1 MFRSTSGVTFESK
14 AISVLVPA
22 NSFHHVLITGRA
34 LEAGTLIIRGCLVQA
49 PNGLSREFG
58 LPLSTE
64 EEEDK
69 LMKRK
74 TAIACEYGRTKY
86 SGLAAHP
93 WERPTEK
100 RSSVV
105 GLPSK
110 KPGKSIRYMDFKV
123 APELPLLR
131 IRRTSLT
138 HSAVMLYN
146 GERCVRSHSSPDTS
160 NVNTVAGPLF
170 GSPSRTFRRCLLTI

>member
-1 MFRSTSGVTFESK
+1 
-14 AISVLVPA
+14 VPA
-22 NSFHHVLITGRA
+22 NSFHHVLITGKA
-34 LEAGTLIIRGCLVQA
+34 LEAGDLVVRGCLVQA

-86 SGLAAHP
+86 SGLASHP
-93 WERPTEK
+93 WERPGEK
-100 RSSVV
+100 RTS
-105 GLPSK
+105 LAAQPSK
-110 KPGKSIRYMDFKV
+110 KHPKPIRYMSFKV
-123 APELPLLR
+123 VPELPLLR

-146 GERCVRSHSSPDTS
+146 GERRVCLSHSLT
-160 NVNTVAGPLF
+160 L
-170 GSPSRTFRRCLLTI
+170 RLLTPW

>member
-1 MFRSTSGVTFESK
+1 MVPSTSGVFFESK
-14 AISVLVPA
+14 PIPVLVPA

-34 LEAGTLIIRGCLVQA
+34 LEAGSLVVRGCLIQA

-58 LPLSTE
+58 LPLFTE

-74 TAIACEYGRTKY
+74 TAIACEYGRKKY

-93 WERPTEK
+93 WERQAEK
-100 RSSVV
+100 RTSLVMASS
-105 GLPSK
+105 SK
-110 KPGKSIRYMDFKV
+110 KPVKPIRYMDFKV
-123 APELPLLR
+123 VPELPLLR

-146 GERCVRSHSSPDTS
+146 GERHVCHL
-160 NVNTVAGPLF
+160 N
-170 GSPSRTFRRCLLTI
+170 LLDALIFNPWQVHYSDHPRECFVIGN

>member
-1 MFRSTSGVTFESK
+1 MTNSTAGVTFESK
-14 AISVLVPA
+14 PISVLVPA

-34 LEAGTLIIRGCLVQA
+34 LDAGDLVVRGCFVQA

-69 LMKRK
+69 LTKRK
-74 TAIACEYGRTKY
+74 IAVACEYGRTKY
-86 SGLAAHP
+86 SGLAAHL
-93 WERPTEK
+93 WERPAEK
-100 RSSVV
+100 RTSLAASS
-105 GLPSK
+105 SK
-110 KPGKSIRYMDFKV
+110 KPAKPIRYMDFKV
-123 APELPLLR
+123 VPELPLLR

-146 GERCVRSHSSPDTS
+146 GERRACFPDLMS
-160 NVNTVAGPLF
+160 
-170 GSPSRTFRRCLLTI
+170 

>member
-1 MFRSTSGVTFESK
+1 M
-14 AISVLVPA
+14 
-22 NSFHHVLITGRA
+22 
-34 LEAGTLIIRGCLVQA
+34 EAGNLAVRGCLVQA

-64 EEEDK
+64 EEEDT

-74 TAIACEYGRTKY
+74 TAIVCEYGRTKY
-86 SGLAAHP
+86 SGLAAPP
-93 WERPTEK
+93 WERPTDK
-100 RSSVV
+100 RASVMASS
-105 GLPSK
+105 SK
-110 KPGKSIRYMDFKV
+110 KPAKSIRYMEFKV

-146 GERCVRSHSSPDTS
+146 GERYVSHRSPDTAV
-160 NVNTVAGPLF
+160 VNPVADLLF
-170 GSPSRTFRRCLLTI
+170 GSPSRMFHHYQSTT

>member
-1 MFRSTSGVTFESK
+1 MCLGCAGEWDVVKVPPSTTGVAFETK
-14 AISVLVPA
+14 PISVLVPA
-22 NSFHHVLITGRA
+22 NSFHHVLITGRP
-34 LEAGTLIIRGCLVQA
+34 LEAGNLVVRGCLIQA

-86 SGLAAHP
+86 SGLAAHL
-93 WERPTEK
+93 WGRPTEK
-100 RSSVV
+100 RTSVMA
-105 GLPSK
+105 PSSK
-110 KPGKSIRYMDFKV
+110 KPVKPIRYMDFKV
-123 APELPLLR
+123 VPELPLLR

-146 GERCVRSHSSPDTS
+146 GERCVCFPQ
-160 NVNTVAGPLF
+160 
-170 GSPSRTFRRCLLTI
+170 FR

>member
-1 MFRSTSGVTFESK
+1 MVPSTSGVTFESK
-14 AISVLVPA
+14 PISVLVPA

-34 LEAGTLIIRGCLVQA
+34 LEAGNLVVRGCLVQA

-74 TAIACEYGRTKY
+74 TGIACEYGRTKY

-100 RSSVV
+100 RASIV
-105 GLPSK
+105 GPSSK
-110 KPGKSIRYMDFKV
+110 KPAKPIRYMDFKV
-123 APELPLLR
+123 VPELPLLR

-138 HSAVMLYN
+138 HNAVMLYN
-146 GERCVRSHSSPDTS
+146 GERCLLLSVPLMLRFLTS
-160 NVNTVAGPLF
+160 WQVHYSDHP
-170 GSPSRTFRRCLLTI
+170 

>member
-1 MFRSTSGVTFESK
+1 M
-14 AISVLVPA
+14 
-22 NSFHHVLITGRA
+22 
-34 LEAGTLIIRGCLVQA
+34 EAGNLVVRGCLVQA

-93 WERPTEK
+93 WKRPAEK
-100 RSSVV
+100 RASIMASS
-105 GLPSK
+105 SK
-110 KPGKSIRYMDFKV
+110 KPAKAIQYMGFKV
-123 APELPLLR
+123 VPELPLLR

-146 GERCVRSHSSPDTS
+146 GERRVFPTVLVILRSLTPWQVHYSDHPRERFAV
-160 NVNTVAGPLF
+160 VN
-170 GSPSRTFRRCLLTI
+170 